1 VTRRAK
7 TMEDAPL
14 LGEPLPTPEPAPD
27 CGRCEQL
34 AARRTAAREAGDWTS
49 VSDCNIEIRRCTH

>member
-1 VTRRAK
+1 
-7 TMEDAPL
+7 MEDAPL